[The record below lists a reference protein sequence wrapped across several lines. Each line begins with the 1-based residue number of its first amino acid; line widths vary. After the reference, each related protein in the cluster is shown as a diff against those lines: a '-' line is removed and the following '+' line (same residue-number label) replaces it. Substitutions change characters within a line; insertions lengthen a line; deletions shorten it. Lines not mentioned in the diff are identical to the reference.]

1 METTNSNN
9 TAVIFDSHRK
19 EAIKKLKEK
28 IANAVDEQKIFK
40 ENRKTV
46 RFKGE
51 RKYEP
56 WEAAMKAD
64 YRTHQLRI
72 LYAAYGLLRGRKI
85 TETENHVPKSW
96 LKNYHPLMDYY
107 FEIDYVL
114 KEYGYQSAMKGSLL
128 RNWDSDVNDYYSVVN
143 DYYAE
148 IVCIGE

>member
-28 IANAVDEQKIFK
+28 IAKAVDEQKIFK

-46 RFKGE
+46 KFKGE

-56 WEAAMKAD
+56 WEAAMNAD
-64 YRTHQLRI
+64 YGTHQLRI

-85 TETENHVPKSW
+85 TETENQVPKSW
-96 LKNYHPLMDYY
+96 KNTYHPLMEYCI
-107 FEIDYVL
+107 EINLLL
-114 KEYGYQSAMKGSLL
+114 KEYGYQSKKWSRFDHRYKIIAIS
-128 RNWDSDVNDYYSVVN
+128 DYYE
-143 DYYAE
+143 E
-148 IVCIGE
+148 IVRID